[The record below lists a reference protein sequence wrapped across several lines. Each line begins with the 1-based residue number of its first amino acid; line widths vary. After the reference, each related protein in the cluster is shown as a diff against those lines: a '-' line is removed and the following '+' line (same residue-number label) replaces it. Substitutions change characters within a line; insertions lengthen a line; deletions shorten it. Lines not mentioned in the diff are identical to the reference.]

1 METRRGPR
9 YTDWDIVNRTHLEY
23 VFESLI
29 DRAIQHPGD
38 TELVDVEARGV
49 AIVEDLGVAEAVG
62 GGAVEAF
69 VAVEAGEKGFVQL

>member
-1 METRRGPR
+1 MNRWKRGVDTR

-49 AIVEDLGVAEAVG
+49 AIVEDLEVAQAVDEG
-62 GGAVEAF
+62 GGR
-69 VAVEAGEKGFVQL
+69 